1 MNEQPA
7 EYLSQI
13 MAFLFIAIAFISYLF
28 GKPKTINLDNFE
40 IGYISENPVPI
51 NSSFITPVSI
61 IEQPQPKPIKTVKPK
76 PKPKKIKK
84 QVSPLQ
90 QDCIVALRSM
100 GMKKSE
106 AVNKVNSVFSNT
118 QPNNIQE
125 FIMEAFKREHN

>member
-13 MAFLFIAIAFISYLF
+13 LAFLFIAIAFMSYLF

-51 NSSFITPVSI
+51 SSSFITPVTI
-61 IEQPQPKPIKTVKPK
+61 VEKPQPKPIQAVKPK
-76 PKPKKIKK
+76 PKKVKT

-90 QDCIVALRSM
+90 QDCISALRSM

-106 AVNKVNSVFSNT
+106 AVNKVNRAFSSNQKPSSV
-118 QPNNIQE
+118 QE
-125 FIMEAFKREHN
+125 FIMEAFKRECN